1 MGNTHSENEHTHTDT
16 KQSHTS
22 TGSDKTHCW
31 EDEKLHGH
39 MESLLK
45 WLLCPSTMLESR
57 SQGKDRRGRCP
68 SRVHCLVGQT
78 DRHARAR
85 AHTHTHT
92 HTHTHHKTK
101 EGCHNSPVERDTCTL
116 RECPQPDSGRTE
128 ESPEAHRHPDLPPH
142 SLPQGQG
149 CRGLRSQDWHSLLHD
164 ITLHPSITPLLL
176 SAVSIR
182 ETGLH

>member
-78 DRHARAR
+78 DRHARA
-85 AHTHTHT
+85 HTHTHT
-92 HTHTHHKTK
+92 HTHTHITRQKRGAIIVQWRETPARSESVHSQTQGELRKALRLT
-101 EGCHNSPVERDTCTL
+101 DTLTSHPTPFPRVRAAEACD
-116 RECPQPDSGRTE
+116 PRT
-128 ESPEAHRHPDLPPH
+128 
-142 SLPQGQG
+142 GT
-149 CRGLRSQDWHSLLHD
+149 RSFMTSHY
-164 ITLHPSITPLLL
+164 IPALLL
-176 SAVSIR
+176 CC
-182 ETGLH
+182 